1 MQIAVGVTFQ
11 VNSYCCLSLDK
22 CAGED
27 LAMTSL
33 FTTEKKNHPI
43 DQVFWR
49 FIPSMQRVKGESL
62 RHVHIIPLAKI

>member
-33 FTTEKKNHPI
+33 ITTEKKESPHSSTLLAI
-43 DQVFWR
+43 HSYYAASEGGGVYDM
-49 FIPSMQRVKGESL
+49 FIL
-62 RHVHIIPLAKI
+62 YH